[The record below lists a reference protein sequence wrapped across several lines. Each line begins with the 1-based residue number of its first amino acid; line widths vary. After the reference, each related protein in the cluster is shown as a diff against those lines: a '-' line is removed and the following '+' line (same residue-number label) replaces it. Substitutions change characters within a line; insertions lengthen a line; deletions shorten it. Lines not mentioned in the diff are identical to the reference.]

1 MEPEMDEQESDIAC
15 QAPDPTILEKILFTI
30 SKIKRERLRCTLERI
45 IQRMQDIGIEA
56 KEIEHQVNLACQ
68 KGLIVETP
76 PTGGRP
82 CSYHDAC
89 HMRIPARTVQSYR
102 CVFCKTVK
110 KQHKDKSVDF
120 VLTCEKCKKPG
131 HPSCWKVSVEFAKKV
146 INSGENW
153 HCEKCKACNIC
164 EKEEQETV
172 MRVVC
177 NNCGKGYHWNCLPTN
192 LQSTKTL
199 TTCPACEKKSKKPS
213 KRKTSTCTVK
223 VAKTRGKGKAQ
234 PLVVSSD
241 DNASPSRSMTPTLDG
256 LPDGIISQADIE
268 LYKLVHNE
276 ALKCYDSLP
285 EMATDRVCPPEIC
298 VSGFYMKSWYSS
310 PYPQEY
316 ACLKT
321 LYLCDFCLKY
331 LKTQQMRF
339 SHQHKCRLF
348 HPPGDE
354 IYRQGNLSFFEVDGN
369 KSKAYCQN
377 LCLLA
382 KLFIDHKTL
391 LYDVEPFLFYVLTLR
406 DKTGFHLVGYFS
418 KEKFNVQKFNVSCI
432 MTLPAFQKKGY
443 GRFLIDFSYL
453 LSKRE
458 GILGTPERPLSELG
472 RISYESYWR
481 YVIMK
486 YLSEHRNE
494 KTLSCKVISD
504 ATGMQMY
511 DVFQT
516 LQNLDMVRTQG
527 KKVIYFVNMNK
538 VDSYMKTHQVHF
550 KLDEARLRWVPPQ
563 PEAKIPEEPANKV
576 NQTQVELPKESSME
590 SHDEPSRKRRKSQ
603 PVVPPPT
610 ITLRR
615 RTVRKTLHDVE
626 DVIPDEQ
633 LNDEKQPEQQ
643 KQLKRRGRRRKI
655 NVEVT
660 NNIVTRQTTLNEIFQ
675 STPKRKLRHRR
686 DSEMLESNN
695 TEKEISNNNMQ
706 VCSEN
711 AESVSKTENTE
722 EALGDVFESESWE
735 MNLER
740 HFETNHCSENESDF
754 KAVES
759 EDTATFIIHDSFELS
774 STNEEIEMD
783 GKDFWTGSLSISTDS
798 EEEIEAEA
806 EQEQL
811 QDVNQEEEKEKGDEQ
826 GEEEMEE
833 VKGKEEDGIDDYD
846 DDDDDVKAD
855 ESLKISAADEESD
868 VDTDTEIQQLTIG
881 SVEKLSED
889 GPPVLLPMTYD
900 SCPSTPLDDNASQ
913 HLTMPLLLKASDN
926 ASCVLSVS
934 QDDSSEKAMKIRNED
949 SPISSKLKELSPS
962 EQAVSEKQ
970 AGQRKKPLNK
980 RNSETLRNSAESSP
994 LEESQSVFY
1003 TPSSSVHFPAF
1014 TDYTTN
1020 STSTVAEPGSYFGQS
1035 KYPLA
1040 EEDNCMN
1047 QSSDYES
1054 FTKLC
1059 SFSGELF
1066 DHQQQQEQQQQQ
1078 QQQQYSLTASTSF
1091 QSTSSAAEVQQIMG
1105 TNNPSVS
1112 MASYSLSP
1120 FALQQG
1126 SNNSANNSNNNANL
1140 QYSSGTL
1147 SYYYYPPVTS
1157 NACQPVVGDLG
1168 LSTAGLNSNFY
1179 VNPYMPFGS
1188 PSTVGYFQPNSTA
1201 ATATVAAAALMT
1213 VPSNNNASP
1222 MELGVMGLPQ
1232 EAHSAAVSGFQQ
1244 VSAAN
1249 LIATAA
1255 GSVQAN
1261 PTTIAGAND
1270 LFYYN
1275 LSQTAMMSD
1284 SRR

>member
-1 MEPEMDEQESDIAC
+1 MDEQESGITCPD
-15 QAPDPTILEKILFTI
+15 PDPTILEQILIAI
-30 SKIKRERLRCTLERI
+30 SKIKRERQRCTLERI
-45 IQRMQDIGIEA
+45 IHKMENAGIEA
-56 KEIEHQVNLACQ
+56 KKIEHQVNLACR

-76 PTGGRP
+76 PTGDRA

-89 HMRIPARTVQSYR
+89 LMRVPARKVQSNR
-102 CVFCKTVK
+102 CVFCKTVR
-110 KQHKDKSVDF
+110 KQHKDGSVDI
-120 VLTCEKCKKPG
+120 VLTCKECKKSG
-131 HPSCWKVSVEFAKKV
+131 HASCWKVSVELAKKV
-146 INSGENW
+146 IDSGENW
-153 HCEKCKACNIC
+153 HCEKCKSCSIC
-164 EKEEQETV
+164 EKDEQETV
-172 MRVVC
+172 TLEIVRNFLLFNHFFLQLMRIVC
-177 NNCGKGYHWNCLPTN
+177 NSCGKGYHWNCLPTN

-199 TTCPACEKKSKKPS
+199 ATCPACEKKSKKPS
-213 KRKTSTCTVK
+213 KRKASTCTVK
-223 VAKTRGKGKAQ
+223 VAKTRGKGKAR
-234 PLVVSSD
+234 PIVVSSD

-494 KTLSCKVISD
+494 MTLSCKDISD
-504 ATGMQMY
+504 STGMQMY

-527 KKVIYFVNMNK
+527 RKVIYLVNMNK
-538 VDSYMKTHQVHF
+538 VDKYMETHQVHF
-550 KLDEARLRWVPPQ
+550 KLDEARLRWVPPKQ
-563 PEAKIPEEPANKV
+563 EAKIPEEPPNKV
-576 NQTQVELPKESSME
+576 NQTQVELPKESPMKSQNE
-590 SHDEPSRKRRKSQ
+590 RSQRRRKNQ

-610 ITLRR
+610 IKLRK
-615 RTVRKTLHDVE
+615 RTVQKAYNEE
-626 DVIPDEQ
+626 DASRDEQ

-643 KQLKRRGRRRKI
+643 QPIKRRGRRKKI

-660 NNIVTRQTTLNEIFQ
+660 DNIVTRQATLNEIFQ
-675 STPKRKLRHRR
+675 STPKRELRHRR
-686 DSEMLESNN
+686 VPEILESNN
-695 TEKEISNNNMQ
+695 AEKEITNDNMQ
-706 VCSEN
+706 GCSEN
-711 AESVSKTENTE
+711 AESQSRTDNNE
-722 EALGDVFESESWE
+722 ESLMDVFESESWE
-735 MNLER
+735 TNLER
-740 HFETNHCSENESDF
+740 LIETNQCDENENDL
-754 KAVES
+754 KAVEN
-759 EDTATFIIHDSFELS
+759 EDS
-774 STNEEIEMD
+774 STFLLADSAELLSTDDKAGPSDSN
-783 GKDFWTGSLSISTDS
+783 FWTGSLSISTLND
-798 EEEIEAEA
+798 EEIEAEA
-806 EQEQL
+806 KQEQL
-811 QDVNQEEEKEKGDEQ
+811 QDVNQEEEIEKEDEQ
-826 GEEEMEE
+826 REE
-833 VKGKEEDGIDDYD
+833 VEDKEEDEID
-846 DDDDDVKAD
+846 DDDEKAD

-881 SVEKLSED
+881 SMEKLSED

-900 SCPSTPLDDNASQ
+900 SCPSTPHDNSASQ
-913 HLTMPLLLKASDN
+913 QLTMPLLKASDN
-926 ASCVLSVS
+926 ASVNR
-934 QDDSSEKAMKIRNED
+934 DDSSEEALEIGNND
-949 SPISSKLKELSPS
+949 SPISSKLKELNSS

-970 AGQRKKPLNK
+970 PGQRKKPLSK
-980 RNSETLRNSAESSP
+980 RSSETLRNSAKSSP
-994 LEESQSVFY
+994 LEESQSVSY
-1003 TPSSSVHFPAF
+1003 TPSSSVHFPTF
-1014 TDYTTN
+1014 TDYATD
-1020 STSTVAEPGSYFGQS
+1020 STSKVTTQGSYFGQS

-1040 EEDNCMN
+1040 EEDNCIN
-1047 QSSDYES
+1047 RSSDYES
-1054 FTKLC
+1054 YTKLC

-1066 DHQQQQEQQQQQ
+1066 DHHQQQQQQQ
-1078 QQQQYSLTASTSF
+1078 QQQQYSLTALNSF
-1091 QSTSSAAEVQQIMG
+1091 QSTSSAAEMQQIMG
-1105 TNNPSVS
+1105 ANNPSVS
-1112 MASYSLSP
+1112 MASYNPPS
-1120 FALQQG
+1120 FTLQHG
-1126 SNNSANNSNNNANL
+1126 SNNNANNSNNNSNANL
-1140 QYSSGTL
+1140 QYSAGTL
-1147 SYYYYPPVTS
+1147 SSYYYYPSVTS
-1157 NACQPVVGDLG
+1157 NVCQPVDGDLG

-1179 VNPYMPFGS
+1179 VNPYMPFGGS
-1188 PSTVGYFQPNSTA
+1188 STVGYFQPNSTA
-1201 ATATVAAAALMT
+1201 ATATGASAASMT
-1213 VPSNNNASP
+1213 APSNNASP

-1244 VSAAN
+1244 TSAENN
-1249 LIATAA
+1249 LVATAA

-1261 PTTIAGAND
+1261 PTTIAGESN
-1270 LFYYN
+1270 LFYNN
-1275 LSQTAMMSD
+1275 LSQTALMSD